1 MKLHNPKANITDP
14 NQSLQLL
21 KEGNERFIKN
31 GGMPRNTNEADRI
44 ATKDSQHP
52 FAAIVTC
59 ADSRCSPEL
68 FFDQKI
74 GDIFVL
80 RNAGNVADNSVKG
93 SLEFAVAVLK
103 VPLVVV
109 VGHTQCGAV
118 YNAQASATGLPQ
130 FLQAHLDDIGAHLNK
145 EAGPADC
152 VDQNVAVQVA
162 ALKENPVLK
171 EAGAMVVGASY
182 DIETGVVKY
191 L

>member
-1 MKLHNPKANITDP
+1 MNLHDPKINITDP

-21 KEGNERFIKN
+21 KEGNARFIAN
-31 GGMPRNTNEADRI
+31 GGMPRTTNAEDRF

-118 YNAQASATGLPQ
+118 FNAQASASGLPE

-145 EAGPADC
+145 EAGPDDC
-152 VDQNVAVQVA
+152 VDQNVAVQVEV
-162 ALKENPVLK
+162 LKQNPVLK
-171 EAGAMVVGASY
+171 EAGAMVIGASY